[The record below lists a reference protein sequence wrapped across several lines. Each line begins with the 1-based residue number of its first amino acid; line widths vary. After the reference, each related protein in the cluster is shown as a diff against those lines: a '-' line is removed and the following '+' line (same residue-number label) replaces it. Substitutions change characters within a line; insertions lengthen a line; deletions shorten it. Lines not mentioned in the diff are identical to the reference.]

1 MEQIRSG
8 DKQSVLGSALAHYR
22 IAVSS
27 INPYQ
32 AIESLF
38 SCISVI
44 ARDKNQ
50 ITNPAHRIATSHL
63 ADTTNLTTWNSI
75 IF

>member
-8 DKQSVLGSALAHYR
+8 DKQSVLVSALAHYR
-22 IAVSS
+22 FAVSS

-32 AIESLF
+32 AIASLF

-50 ITNPAHRIATSHL
+50 ITNPTHRIAISHL
-63 ADTTNLTTWNSI
+63 ADTWNSI